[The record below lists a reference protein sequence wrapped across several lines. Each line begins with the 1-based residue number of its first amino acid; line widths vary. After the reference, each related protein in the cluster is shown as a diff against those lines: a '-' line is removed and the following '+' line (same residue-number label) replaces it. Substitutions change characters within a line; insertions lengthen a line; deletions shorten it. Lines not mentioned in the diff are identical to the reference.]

1 MRQMDLTEVRKRL
14 IEHEGLKL
22 MPYRCTSNKLTIGV
36 GRNLDDRGISQA
48 TATQMLEEDIDIV
61 LDELKRALPFWEKLK
76 WNYKE
81 ALVDLAFNMGVPRLM
96 MFKRM
101 LAAIEADEP
110 EKAAEELLES
120 RYASQVGKRAH
131 NIAALLQ
138 ASLERTTEY
147 TGLPPWWIGVFSY
160 LCPPIYT

>member
-1 MRQMDLTEVRKRL
+1 MRQMDLTQVRKRL
-14 IEHEGLKL
+14 IEHEGIKL
-22 MPYRCTSNKLTIGV
+22 SPYRCTAGKLTIGV

-48 TATQMLEEDIDIV
+48 TATQMLEEDIEIV

-101 LAAIEADEP
+101 LTAIEADEP
-110 EKAAEELLES
+110 DKAAEELLES
-120 RYASQVGKRAH
+120 RYASQVGIRAS
-131 NIAALLQ
+131 NIAALLR
-138 ASLERTTEY
+138 AS
-147 TGLPPWWIGVFSY
+147 
-160 LCPPIYT
+160 

>member
-1 MRQMDLTEVRKRL
+1 MRQMDLTQVRKRL
-14 IEHEGLKL
+14 IEHEGIRLK
-22 MPYRCTSNKLTIGV
+22 PYHCTAGKLTIGV

-48 TATQMLEEDIDIV
+48 TATQMLEEDIEIV

-101 LAAIEADEP
+101 LGAIEADEP

-120 RYASQVGKRAH
+120 RYASQVGIRAS
-131 NIAALLQ
+131 NIAALLR
-138 ASLERTTEY
+138 AS
-147 TGLPPWWIGVFSY
+147 
-160 LCPPIYT
+160 

>member
-14 IEHEGLKL
+14 IEHEGIKLK
-22 MPYRCTSNKLTIGV
+22 PYRCTAQKLTIGV

-48 TATQMLEEDIDIV
+48 TATQMLEEDIEIV

-110 EKAAEELLES
+110 EKASEELLDS
-120 RYASQVGKRAH
+120 RYASQVGVRAS
-131 NIAALLQ
+131 NIAALLR
-138 ASLERTTEY
+138 AS
-147 TGLPPWWIGVFSY
+147 
-160 LCPPIYT
+160 

>member
-1 MRQMDLTEVRKRL
+1 
-14 IEHEGLKL
+14 
-22 MPYRCTSNKLTIGV
+22 
-36 GRNLDDRGISQA
+36 
-48 TATQMLEEDIDIV
+48 MLEEDIEIV

-101 LAAIEADEP
+101 LGAIEADEP

-131 NIAALLQ
+131 NIAALQ
-138 ASLERTTEY
+138 ASTGLLERTTEY

>member
-1 MRQMDLTEVRKRL
+1 MRQMDLTQVRKRL
-14 IEHEGLKL
+14 IEHEGIKL
-22 MPYRCTSNKLTIGV
+22 SPYRCTAGKLTIGV

-48 TATQMLEEDIDIV
+48 TATQMLEEDIEIV

-101 LAAIEADEP
+101 LAAIEADDP
-110 EKAAEELLES
+110 DKASQELLDS
-120 RYASQVGKRAH
+120 RYASQVGVRAS
-131 NIAALLQ
+131 NIAGLLR
-138 ASLERTTEY
+138 AS
-147 TGLPPWWIGVFSY
+147 
-160 LCPPIYT
+160 

>member
-1 MRQMDLTEVRKRL
+1 MRQMDLTQVRKRL
-14 IEHEGLKL
+14 IEHEGIKLK
-22 MPYRCTSNKLTIGV
+22 PDHCTAGKLTIGV

-48 TATQMLEEDIDIV
+48 TATQMLEEDIEIV

-101 LAAIEADEP
+101 LSAIEADEP
-110 EKAAEELLES
+110 DKAAEELLDS
-120 RYASQVGKRAH
+120 RYASQVGVRAS
-131 NIAALLQ
+131 NIAALLR
-138 ASLERTTEY
+138 AS
-147 TGLPPWWIGVFSY
+147 
-160 LCPPIYT
+160 

>member
-1 MRQMDLTEVRKRL
+1 MRQMDLNEVRKRL
-14 IEHEGLKL
+14 IEHESIKL
-22 MPYRCTSNKLTIGV
+22 MPYRCTAGKLTIGV

-48 TATQMLEEDIDIV
+48 TATQMLEEDIEIV
-61 LDELKRALPFWEKLK
+61 LDELKRALPYWDQLK

-110 EKAAEELLES
+110 EKASEELLDS
-120 RYASQVGKRAH
+120 RYASQVGIRAS
-131 NIAALLQ
+131 NIAALLR
-138 ASLERTTEY
+138 AS
-147 TGLPPWWIGVFSY
+147 
-160 LCPPIYT
+160 